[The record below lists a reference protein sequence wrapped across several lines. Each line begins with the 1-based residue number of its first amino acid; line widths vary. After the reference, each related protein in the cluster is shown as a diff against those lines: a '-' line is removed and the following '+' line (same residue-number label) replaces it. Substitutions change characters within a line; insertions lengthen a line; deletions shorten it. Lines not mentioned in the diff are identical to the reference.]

1 MFYRQFLL
9 FIIFFQFSNSIF
21 AQDDIESDIL
31 FQKIQEL
38 EIEIANL
45 RNELES
51 LNYLIQK
58 LIDESSREVAN
69 DESNDIENI
78 ADNNGIRFKGL
89 DDKKS
94 KEEIYSLA
102 ISNLEKQNLEEAYI
116 SFKFFVEN
124 FVDDSKSPLSLF
136 WLAEISLINNDLENS
151 KNYFLQLINDY
162 PDHYRIPLAHKKI
175 GDIYLKNNEINIAK
189 ERYQFVAR
197 EFPNSSASSQAL
209 QLLKNME

>member
-1 MFYRQFLL
+1 MFFRQFLL
-9 FIIFFQFSNSIF
+9 FIIFFQFSNAIF

-78 ADNNGIRFKGL
+78 ADSNGIRFKGL

-94 KEEIYSLA
+94 KEEIYRIA
-102 ISNLEKQNLEEAYI
+102 INNLENQNLQEAYI
-116 SFKFFVEN
+116 SFKFFAEN
-124 FVDDSKSPLSLF
+124 FEDDSKSPLSLF
-136 WLAEISLINNDLENS
+136 WLAEISLINNDFENS
-151 KNYFLQLINDY
+151 KKYFLQLINDY
-162 PDHYRIPLAHKKI
+162 PNHYRIPLAHKKI
-175 GDIYLKNNEINIAK
+175 GDIYLKNNEIDTAK

>member
-1 MFYRQFLL
+1 MFFRQFLL
-9 FIIFFQFSNSIF
+9 FIIFFQFSNAIF

-58 LIDESSREVAN
+58 LIDESSREVGN

-78 ADNNGIRFKGL
+78 ADSNGIRFKGL

-94 KEEIYSLA
+94 KEEIYRIA
-102 ISNLEKQNLEEAYI
+102 INNLENQNLQEAYI
-116 SFKFFVEN
+116 SFKFFAEN
-124 FVDDSKSPLSLF
+124 LGYDL
-136 WLAEISLINNDLENS
+136 WWAEN
-151 KNYFLQLINDY
+151 
-162 PDHYRIPLAHKKI
+162 PD
-175 GDIYLKNNEINIAK
+175 NIA
-189 ERYQFVAR
+189 VGLGLAL
-197 EFPNSSASSQAL
+197 SSSTGSVVMSVNDEKV
-209 QLLKNME
+209 LLEAELFCLLSILS

>member
-1 MFYRQFLL
+1 MIFRQLIL
-9 FIIFFQFSNSIF
+9 FIIFFQFSNAIF

-58 LIDESSREVAN
+58 LVDESSEEVVN
-69 DESNDIENI
+69 DGSNDIDNV
-78 ADNNGIRFKGL
+78 ADNDDIRFKGL

-94 KEEIYSLA
+94 KEEIYSVA
-102 ISNLEKQNLEEAYI
+102 INKLEKQNLEEAYI

-124 FVDDSKSPLSLF
+124 FKDDTKTPLSLF
-136 WLAEISLINNDLENS
+136 WLAEISLINNNLEIS

>member
-1 MFYRQFLL
+1 MFFRQFLL
-9 FIIFFQFSNSIF
+9 FIIFFQFSNTIF
-21 AQDDIESDIL
+21 AQNDIESDIL

-58 LIDESSREVAN
+58 LIDESREEVII
-69 DESNDIENI
+69 DDSNNIENI

-94 KEEIYSLA
+94 KEEIYSIA
-102 ISNLEKQNLEEAYI
+102 INNLEQQNLEEAYI

>member
-69 DESNDIENI
+69 DESN
-78 ADNNGIRFKGL
+78 AVSYTHLTLPTK
-89 DDKKS
+89 
-94 KEEIYSLA
+94 
-102 ISNLEKQNLEEAYI
+102 
-116 SFKFFVEN
+116 
-124 FVDDSKSPLSLF
+124 
-136 WLAEISLINNDLENS
+136 
-151 KNYFLQLINDY
+151 
-162 PDHYRIPLAHKKI
+162 RI
-175 GDIYLKNNEINIAK
+175 
-189 ERYQFVAR
+189 V
-197 EFPNSSASSQAL
+197 
-209 QLLKNME
+209 

>member
-1 MFYRQFLL
+1 MFFRQFLL
-9 FIIFFQFSNSIF
+9 FIIFFQFSNAIF

-58 LIDESSREVAN
+58 LIDESSREVGN

-94 KEEIYSLA
+94 KEEIYRIA
-102 ISNLEKQNLEEAYI
+102 INNLENQNLQEAYI
-116 SFKFFVEN
+116 SFKFFAEN
-124 FVDDSKSPLSLF
+124 FEDDSKSPLSLF
-136 WLAEISLINNDLENS
+136 WLAEISLINNDFENS
-151 KNYFLQLINDY
+151 KKYFLQLINDY
-162 PDHYRIPLAHKKI
+162 PNHYRIPLAHKKI
-175 GDIYLKNNEINIAK
+175 GDIYLKNNEIDTAK

>member
-1 MFYRQFLL
+1 MFFRQFLL
-9 FIIFFQFSNSIF
+9 FIIFFQFSNAIF

-94 KEEIYSLA
+94 KEEIYSVA
-102 ISNLEKQNLEEAYI
+102 INNLEKQNLEEAFT

-124 FVDDSKSPLSLF
+124 FGASWETPPLDF
-136 WLAEISLINNDLENS
+136 
-151 KNYFLQLINDY
+151 
-162 PDHYRIPLAHKKI
+162 RIPKHSA
-175 GDIYLKNNEINIAK
+175 ACP
-189 ERYQFVAR
+189 
-197 EFPNSSASSQAL
+197 EF
-209 QLLKNME
+209 LLEDSRSILPVP

>member
-1 MFYRQFLL
+1 MFFRQFLL
-9 FIIFFQFSNSIF
+9 FIIFFQFSNAIF

-58 LIDESSREVAN
+58 LIDESSREVGN
-69 DESNDIENI
+69 DELNDIENI
-78 ADNNGIRFKGL
+78 ADSNGIRFKGL

-94 KEEIYSLA
+94 KEEIYRIA
-102 ISNLEKQNLEEAYI
+102 INNLENQNLQEAYI
-116 SFKFFVEN
+116 SFKFFAEN
-124 FVDDSKSPLSLF
+124 FEDDSKSPLSLF
-136 WLAEISLINNDLENS
+136 WLAEISLINNDFENS

-162 PDHYRIPLAHKKI
+162 PNHYRIPLAHKKI
-175 GDIYLKNNEINIAK
+175 GDIYLKNNEIDTAK

>member
-1 MFYRQFLL
+1 MFFRQFLL
-9 FIIFFQFSNSIF
+9 FIIFFQFSNTIF

-94 KEEIYSLA
+94 KEEINSVA
-102 ISNLEKQNLEEAYI
+102 INNLEKQNLEEAFT

-136 WLAEISLINNDLENS
+136 WLAEIILEAWDVKLES
-151 KNYFLQLINDY
+151 VHSFMI
-162 PDHYRIPLAHKKI
+162 
-175 GDIYLKNNEINIAK
+175 
-189 ERYQFVAR
+189 QFSI
-197 EFPNSSASSQAL
+197 FNFQ
-209 QLLKNME
+209 

>member
-1 MFYRQFLL
+1 MIFRKFLF
-9 FIIFFQFSNSIF
+9 FIIFFQFSNVIF

-69 DESNDIENI
+69 DDSNNIENI

-94 KEEIYSLA
+94 KEEIYSIA
-102 ISNLEKQNLEEAYI
+102 INNLEQQNLEEAYI

-175 GDIYLKNNEINIAK
+175 GDIYKLRDYVSLKLTRISI
-189 ERYQFVAR
+189 
-197 EFPNSSASSQAL
+197 
-209 QLLKNME
+209 

>member
-1 MFYRQFLL
+1 MFFRQFLL
-9 FIIFFQFSNSIF
+9 FIIFFQFSNAIF

-58 LIDESSREVAN
+58 LIDESSREVGN
-69 DESNDIENI
+69 DEPNDIENI
-78 ADNNGIRFKGL
+78 ADSNGIRFKGL

-94 KEEIYSLA
+94 KEEIYRIA
-102 ISNLEKQNLEEAYI
+102 INNLENQNLQEAYI
-116 SFKFFVEN
+116 SFKFFAEN
-124 FVDDSKSPLSLF
+124 FEDDSKSPLSLF
-136 WLAEISLINNDLENS
+136 WLAEISLINNDFENS
-151 KNYFLQLINDY
+151 KKYFLQLINDY
-162 PDHYRIPLAHKKI
+162 PNHYRIPLAHKKI
-175 GDIYLKNNEINIAK
+175 GDIYLKNNETDTAK

>member
-1 MFYRQFLL
+1 MIFRQLIL
-9 FIIFFQFSNSIF
+9 FIIFFQFSNANF

-58 LIDESSREVAN
+58 LIDESSREVGN

-78 ADNNGIRFKGL
+78 ADSNGIRFKGL

-94 KEEIYSLA
+94 KEEIYRIA
-102 ISNLEKQNLEEAYI
+102 INNLENQNLQEAYI
-116 SFKFFVEN
+116 SFKFFAEN
-124 FVDDSKSPLSLF
+124 FEDDSKSPLSLF
-136 WLAEISLINNDLENS
+136 WLAEISLINNDFENS
-151 KNYFLQLINDY
+151 KKYFLQLINDY
-162 PDHYRIPLAHKKI
+162 PNHYRIPLAHKKI
-175 GDIYLKNNEINIAK
+175 GDIYLKNNEIDTAK